1 MRIGLD
7 ATVLAPDTRHSGIGK
22 YTISLLN
29 NLAQAETSNE
39 YLAYGPPA
47 CVRPADLHPAV
58 RWKALPNVRLGRLSA
73 FATSMWILP
82 RVARSDRLDLFHA
95 PTVHPRPSLP
105 AVPRRMPCPVAVTI
119 HDLIPLTFYHKG
131 PDRLPLRW
139 RTFYRWNLR
148 AAASADLVIAVSEAA
163 RGELTTTLGSIGNR
177 ARVIHNGV
185 DAAPPTIAKQ
195 AGTRPYVLFAG
206 SFEARKNLAR
216 FVRAYSRAVTG
227 GLSYDLVVMANPR
240 TGDRSVVDSEITSAG
255 LAGRVSFTR
264 GVTDAELWD
273 LYGNAA
279 VVAFPSLAEGFGLP
293 PLEAMAAGTPVIASR
308 LPALEEVLGD
318 AAAFVDP
325 YSEVSMA
332 EAMLALEA
340 DVSRRESL
348 AKAGLRQA
356 RLYSW
361 RDCADQTLT
370 AYQEICAS
378 RLPADAE
385 THRRARPEA
394 A

>member
-1 MRIGLD
+1 MRVGLD
-7 ATVLAPDTRHSGIGK
+7 ATILAPDTRHSGIGT

-39 YLAYGPPA
+39 YVAYGPPGGA
-47 CVRPADLHPAV
+47 RPADLHLAV
-58 RWKALPNVRLGRLSA
+58 RWRALPDVRLGKLRAL
-73 FATSMWILP
+73 ATSMWVLP
-82 RVARSDRLDLFHA
+82 RVARGDRLDLFHA

-105 AVPRRMPCPVAVTI
+105 AVPRRMPCPIAVTV
-119 HDLIPLTFYHKG
+119 HDLIPLTFYHQG

-139 RTFYRWNLR
+139 RAFYRWNLR
-148 AAASADLVIAVSEAA
+148 AAASAELVIAVSEAA
-163 RGELTTTLGSIGNR
+163 RRELTTALGSIGNR

-185 DAAPPTIAKQ
+185 DVAPPAIAKPP
-195 AGTRPYVLFAG
+195 GTRPYVLFAG

-227 GLSYDLVVMANPR
+227 GLSYDLVVMANPGS
-240 TGDRSVVDSEITSAG
+240 GDRLAVDYEIARAG
-255 LAGRVSFTR
+255 LADRVRFTH

-325 YSEVSMA
+325 YSEASMA
-332 EAMLALEA
+332 EAMLSLEA
-340 DVSRRESL
+340 NVSLRDDLAHAGRR
-348 AKAGLRQA
+348 RA

-361 RDCADQTLT
+361 RHCADQTLT
-370 AYQEICAS
+370 AYQEICAG

-385 THRRARPEA
+385 TRRRARPEA